1 MAATAATK
9 QKRSDTPQSPH
20 LRPSANVAMLDE
32 ASEIPISTLRQWI
45 REGKLPAYKV
55 GHSHRRVRRYLPT
68 ADVGWLYGYLG
79 AVAVAADDTISP
91 SVPGV
96 EVCP

>member
-1 MAATAATK
+1 MLRCCTK
-9 QKRSDTPQSPH
+9 PAEFRYRLCGK
-20 LRPSANVAMLDE
+20 
-32 ASEIPISTLRQWI
+32 WI